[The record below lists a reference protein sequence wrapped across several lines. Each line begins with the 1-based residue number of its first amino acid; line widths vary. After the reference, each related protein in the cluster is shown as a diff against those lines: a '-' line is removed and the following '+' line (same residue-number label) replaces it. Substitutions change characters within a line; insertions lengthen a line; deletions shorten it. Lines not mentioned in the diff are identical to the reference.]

1 MIRKITLLLFFCSTF
16 RAAIGQENLSQNA
29 QETAYGEAKKLVERA
44 TIQLKAGNSRFADSL
59 VRKSISIFPT
69 TDVYEYAKEIMR
81 ASDIRHGNELMDLNF
96 KRLQGMQVERIATP
110 FTTVDRKFF
119 SMQGEFVVKYSM
131 MKKVTMLH
139 EHAVHILKTNK
150 GLGNHESIG
159 KAYQRVVEN
168 RIEYKIKTF
177 DGPLVNMVTGGETHT
192 LADDMYYKPRMIE
205 QFQFRMEY
213 YMFFNKHK
221 EALTYISDRPEK
233 GFIKK
238 ELYEQYL
245 VLVLADMGEYDKAL
259 AAAKGLDK
267 DIRDNFIGIVK
278 LKKGDLDLPASFVKN
293 KFEPRNPAPA
303 MFANMEM
310 MGLPNMG
317 NGATELPAALNDH
330 GLYLMIRKDY
340 AGAAEKFK
348 AAIKARGGVLFF
360 GFSADEYP
368 WKIYKNLGDAYTAM
382 KEFTKA
388 RDSYRI
394 SLLYYPEYQAA
405 SDAMDKMEQLYA
417 AEQSLDKTGPV
428 ITITSPASRGLKIT
442 ASGKDIMVR
451 GFAQDPSGIK
461 EVTINGTK
469 AYSQESGN
477 FWNNVVLAENV
488 SAITVTATDKAGNAG
503 TAKFTLERSNT
514 EPIAVAGAAEPKNY
528 CLLIAAQNYADN
540 AIPSLEN
547 PVGDALKLKI
557 IFKEKYKF
565 EESDI
570 VTLLNPSNNDIKRQL
585 IELSTRVQPEDNLII
600 FYAGHGIW
608 SEKEKKG
615 FWLMTD
621 AKFSD
626 QSSWLPNKEVLD
638 LISKVPAQHTLLI
651 TDACFS
657 GSVFRTRG
665 LGANASAAL
674 KELDSKVSRVAITS
688 GNDTEVPDESVFM
701 KYLVKA
707 LNDNRDSYMTAQK
720 LFITKILEAV
730 MTETKTQPRY
740 GTLESAGHVG
750 GDFIFVKK

>member
-1 MIRKITLLLFFCSTF
+1 
-16 RAAIGQENLSQNA
+16 A
-29 QETAYGEAKKLVERA
+29 
-44 TIQLKAGNSRFADSL
+44 
-59 VRKSISIFPT
+59 
-69 TDVYEYAKEIMR
+69 
-81 ASDIRHGNELMDLNF
+81 H
-96 KRLQGMQVERIATP
+96 
-110 FTTVDRKFF
+110 
-119 SMQGEFVVKYSM
+119 
-131 MKKVTMLH
+131 
-139 EHAVHILKTNK
+139 
-150 GLGNHESIG
+150 
-159 KAYQRVVEN
+159 
-168 RIEYKIKTF
+168 
-177 DGPLVNMVTGGETHT
+177 
-192 LADDMYYKPRMIE
+192 
-205 QFQFRMEY
+205 
-213 YMFFNKHK
+213 
-221 EALTYISDRPEK
+221 
-233 GFIKK
+233 
-238 ELYEQYL
+238 
-245 VLVLADMGEYDKAL
+245 
-259 AAAKGLDK
+259 
-267 DIRDNFIGIVK
+267 
-278 LKKGDLDLPASFVKN
+278 
-293 KFEPRNPAPA
+293 
-303 MFANMEM
+303 
-310 MGLPNMG
+310 
-317 NGATELPAALNDH
+317 
-330 GLYLMIRKDY
+330 
-340 AGAAEKFK
+340 
-348 AAIKARGGVLFF
+348 
-360 GFSADEYP
+360 
-368 WKIYKNLGDAYTAM
+368 
-382 KEFTKA
+382 
-388 RDSYRI
+388 
-394 SLLYYPEYQAA
+394 
-405 SDAMDKMEQLYA
+405 
-417 AEQSLDKTGPV
+417 
-428 ITITSPASRGLKIT
+428 
-442 ASGKDIMVR
+442 
-451 GFAQDPSGIK
+451 DPSGIK
-461 EVTINGTK
+461 EVTINGIK
-469 AYSQESGN
+469 AYSQEGGN
-477 FWNNVVLAENV
+477 FWNNVVLAANV

-503 TAKFTLERSNT
+503 TAKFTLERSST
-514 EPIAVAGAAEPKNY
+514 EPIAVAGAAQPKNY

-585 IELSTRVQPEDNLII
+585 IELSTRVQPEDNLVI

-615 FWLMTD
+615 YWLMTD
-621 AKFSD
+621 AKYSD

>member
-1 MIRKITLLLFFCSTF
+1 MLFFCSTF
-16 RAAIGQENLSQNA
+16 RAASGQENLSQNA

-44 TIQLKAGNSRFADSL
+44 KIQLKAGNSRLADSL
-59 VRKSISIFPT
+59 VTQSIAVFPT
-69 TDVYEYAKEIMR
+69 TDVYEYVKEIMR
-81 ASDIRHGNELMDLNF
+81 TSDIRHGNELMDLNF

-119 SMQGEFVVKYSM
+119 SIQGEFVVKYSM

-213 YMFFNKHK
+213 YMFLNKHK
-221 EALTYISDRPEK
+221 EALAYISDRPEK

-245 VLVLADMGEYDKAL
+245 VQIFADMGEYDKAL

-267 DIRDNFIGIVK
+267 DLRDDFIGIVK
-278 LKKGDLDLPASFVKN
+278 LKKGDPDLPASFVNKKFGAKN
-293 KFEPRNPAPA
+293 QAPS
-303 MFANMEM
+303 MLNM
-310 MGLPNMG
+310 MGLPNKG
-317 NGATELPAALNDH
+317 NGAIELPAALYDH
-330 GLYLMIRKDY
+330 GRYLMIRKDY

-368 WKIYKNLGDAYTAM
+368 WKLYKGLGDAYTAM
-382 KEFTKA
+382 KEFAKA

-394 SLLYYPEYQAA
+394 SLLYYPEYQ
-405 SDAMDKMEQLYA
+405 DATDALSRMEQLYA
-417 AEQSLDKTGPV
+417 AEQSSDKTGPV
-428 ITITSPASRGLKIT
+428 ITITSPANRGLKIT
-442 ASGKDIMVR
+442 ASGKDVMVR

-461 EVTINGTK
+461 EVTINGIK
-469 AYSQESGN
+469 AYSQEGGN
-477 FWNNVVLAENV
+477 FWNNVVLADNV
-488 SAITVTATDKAGNAG
+488 SAITVTATDNAGNFS
-503 TAKFTLERSNT
+503 TAKFAVEKSST
-514 EPIAVAGAAEPKNY
+514 EPIAVTGAKEPKNY

-540 AIPSLEN
+540 SIPSLEN

-585 IELSTRVQPEDNLII
+585 IELSTRIQPEDNLII

-615 FWLMTD
+615 YWLMTD
-621 AKFSD
+621 AKYSD

-701 KYLVKA
+701 KHLVKA
-707 LNDNRDSYMTAQK
+707 LNDNRDSYLTAQK

-730 MTETKTQPRY
+730 MTETKTEPRY

>member
-1 MIRKITLLLFFCSTF
+1 MLFFCSSF
-16 RAAIGQENLSQNA
+16 RAASGQENLSQNA

-44 TIQLKAGNSRFADSL
+44 KIQLKAGNSRLADSL
-59 VRKSISIFPT
+59 VTQSIAVFPT
-69 TDVYEYAKEIMR
+69 TDVYEYVKEIMR
-81 ASDIRHGNELMDLNF
+81 TSDIRHGNELMDLNF
-96 KRLQGMQVERIATP
+96 KRLQGLQTERVAMP
-110 FTTVDRKFF
+110 FTAFNRQFF
-119 SMQGEFVVKYSM
+119 SVQGKGEFIVKYSM

-139 EHAVHILKTNK
+139 EHAVEILKTNK
-150 GLGNHESIG
+150 GLGNYESIG
-159 KAYQRVVEN
+159 KAYQRVMEN
-168 RIEYKIKTF
+168 RIEYKN
-177 DGPLVNMVTGGETHT
+177 PLVVTPFSENYHT
-192 LADDMYYKPRMIE
+192 LGDDMYYKPRMIE

-221 EALTYISDRPEK
+221 EALAYISDRPEK

-245 VLVLADMGEYDKAL
+245 VQVLADMEEYDKAL
-259 AAAKGLDK
+259 AVAKGLDK
-267 DIRDNFIGIVK
+267 EVRDDFMGYVK
-278 LKKGDLDLPASFVKN
+278 LKKGDADLPASFVKK
-293 KFEPRNPAPA
+293 KFEPRAPAPA
-303 MFANMEM
+303 MFANMKM
-310 MGLPNMG
+310 LGLPDMG
-317 NGATELPAALNDH
+317 NGATELPAALNDN

-394 SLLYYPEYQAA
+394 SLLYYTEYQAA

-417 AEQSLDKTGPV
+417 AEQSSDKTGPV
-428 ITITSPASRGLKIT
+428 ITITSPANRGLKIT

-477 FWNNVVLAENV
+477 FWNNVGLAENV
-488 SAITVTATDKAGNAG
+488 SAITVTATDNAGNVA
-503 TAKFTLERSNT
+503 TAKFSVEKSST

-585 IELSTRVQPEDNLII
+585 IELSTRVQPEDNLVI

-615 FWLMTD
+615 YWLMTD
-621 AKFSD
+621 AKYSD

-665 LGANASAAL
+665 LGENASAAL

-707 LNDNRDSYMTAQK
+707 LNENHDSYLTAQK

-740 GTLESAGHVG
+740 GTLESAGHIG
-750 GDFIFVKK
+750 GDYIFVKK